1 MFGMQYNMVPK
12 TVIVLPEKEASSAS
26 SVKSGK
32 SGKSG
37 KSINGGEG
45 TADNQSTHNSTTTS
59 SKFGGLFKS
68 NSIRSA
74 SISSGVSGTPS
85 SHQRG
90 MGALTEED
98 GVDSK
103 QHYQPEPL
111 DIESYR
117 QCLHWLQQTCRPV
130 FMKELTQVKDVPVPI
145 TEENAKHPSLIGGSQ
160 QVQVG
165 SWKQSQ
171 VQLVPIDRWGD
182 PQDVL
187 QEVSPESADVII
199 LVLSRD
205 AIRSLVRSIDPS
217 FTVHGRT
224 LLCRDLSFLH
234 SFLLFDRCSL
244 FFPSPFLL
252 FPLLFLSLSLLSL
265 SLFSLSRY
273 PQIPLT

>member
-1 MFGMQYNMVPK
+1 MFGMQINMVPK

-37 KSINGGEG
+37 KSINGGVEG
-45 TADNQSTHNSTTTS
+45 NTDNQSTHNSTTTGG
-59 SKFGGLFKS
+59 KFGGLFKS

-98 GVDSK
+98 SK
-103 QHYQPEPL
+103 QPYQAEPL
-111 DIESYR
+111 DLESYR

-130 FMKELTQVKDVPVPI
+130 FMKELTQMNDVPMPI
-145 TEENAKHPSLIGGSQ
+145 TEENAKHPDLIGGSM

-187 QEVSPESADVII
+187 HE
-199 LVLSRD
+199 
-205 AIRSLVRSIDPS
+205 
-217 FTVHGRT
+217 
-224 LLCRDLSFLH
+224 
-234 SFLLFDRCSL
+234 
-244 FFPSPFLL
+244 
-252 FPLLFLSLSLLSL
+252 
-265 SLFSLSRY
+265 
-273 PQIPLT
+273 

>member
-1 MFGMQYNMVPK
+1 MFGMQINMVPK
-12 TVIVLPEKEASSAS
+12 TVIVLPEKEVSSAS

-37 KSINGGEG
+37 KSIEG
-45 TADNQSTHNSTTTS
+45 LADNQSTHNSTTTPN
-59 SKFGGLFKS
+59 KFGGLFKS

-90 MGALTEED
+90 MGAVTEED
-98 GVDSK
+98 SK
-103 QHYQPEPL
+103 QPYQPEPL
-111 DIESYR
+111 DLESYR

-130 FMKELTQVKDVPVPI
+130 FMKELTQVNDVPVPI
-145 TEENAKHPSLIGGSQ
+145 TEENAKHPDLIGESM

-187 QEVSPESADVII
+187 HEVSELNCSDVN
-199 LVLSRD
+199 
-205 AIRSLVRSIDPS
+205 
-217 FTVHGRT
+217 FT
-224 LLCRDLSFLH
+224 
-234 SFLLFDRCSL
+234 
-244 FFPSPFLL
+244 P
-252 FPLLFLSLSLLSL
+252 
-265 SLFSLSRY
+265 
-273 PQIPLT
+273 